1 MDDDCNF
8 STVPRKRFVNGII
21 NNLEDHVVQTG
32 AVIGVANVHTRTL
45 SNGIQSLKDFDG
57 TRIVLVAVS
66 HGLGPL
72 I

>member
-1 MDDDCNF
+1 VPGKCFIDRIIDNF
-8 STVPRKRFVNGII
+8 
-21 NNLEDHVVQTG
+21 EDHVVQTR
-32 AVIGVANVHTRTL
+32 AVISVANVHTRTL
-45 SNGIQSLKDFDG
+45 SNGIQSLKNFDG